1 MRKLAFGY
9 STRCNIRCEH
19 CVATEDLP
27 AGRKM
32 DHDKAKEL
40 IVEAAQA
47 GVGGISF
54 SAGEPFL
61 YFNEIAELV
70 KLCSQIGIYTRIVT
84 NSFWAKTAESSDR
97 LVSELKKNGLC
108 QLRLS
113 YSRWHQKNV
122 SRNNVLNAARSCQ
135 KIGLDYFISFIT
147 DFSKEDDQHEQF
159 LRNHG
164 LTFFPEPVIYAG
176 RAESFKRRRILTDYQ
191 ANCCDMNPYL
201 TPDLDM
207 YACCDAGSHFP
218 ETNFFYLG
226 SLNDNTMEQL
236 FTKSETDRLHS
247 LIRTMGITNIA
258 SFTGMKAREII
269 TYSKCELCRKLFNSP
284 ETLTRLRTEVSQLTA
299 WSR

>member
-19 CVATEDLP
+19 CVATEDLA

-32 DHDKAKEL
+32 KHDRAKEIIGEL
-40 IVEAAQA
+40 ARA

-61 YFNEIAELV
+61 HFNEIAELV
-70 KLCSQIGIYTRIVT
+70 KRCSHSGIYTRIVS
-84 NSFWAKTAESSDR
+84 NSFWAKTAESADR
-97 LVSELKKNGLC
+97 LVSALKKNGLC

-113 YSRWHQKNV
+113 YSRWHQKHVN
-122 SRNNVLNAARSCQ
+122 RNYVLQAARSCQ
-135 KIGLDYFISFIT
+135 KNGLNYFISFVT
-147 DFSKEDDQHEQF
+147 DFSKDDDLHEQF

-176 RAESFKRRRILTDYQ
+176 RAQSFTRRPILTDYQ
-191 ANCCDMNPYL
+191 ANCCSMNPYL
-201 TPDLDM
+201 TPDLDL

-218 ETNFFYLG
+218 ATNFFYLG
-226 SLNDNTMEQL
+226 NLNDHTLDQL
-236 FTKSETDRLHS
+236 FAKSESDRLHH
-247 LIRTMGITNIA
+247 LIRSMGITNIA
-258 SFTGMKAREII
+258 SYTGMKSREII
-269 TYSKCELCRKLFNSP
+269 TYSKCDLCRKLFNSP
-284 ETLTRLRTEVSQLTA
+284 DTLARLRRDVSQLTA